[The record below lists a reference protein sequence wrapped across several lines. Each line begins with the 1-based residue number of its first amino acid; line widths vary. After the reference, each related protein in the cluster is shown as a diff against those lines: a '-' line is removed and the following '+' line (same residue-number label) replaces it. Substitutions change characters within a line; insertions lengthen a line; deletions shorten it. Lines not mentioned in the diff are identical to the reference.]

1 MSTRYSRA
9 KLDARFIIQHLRRM
23 RRKLTTPSGFAMEK
37 LNNAMMKFH
46 QAIDACEAALHELET
61 QLRKENER
69 LRLALDTDEQDSK
82 TDKGCATEKPVRHG
96 LRLVSNARERNAL
109 FEAEH
114 RRAKARDGI
123 PTELRDIL

>member
-9 KLDARFIIQHLRRM
+9 KLDARFIIQHLRQM
-23 RRKLTTPSGFAMEK
+23 HRKLTTPLGFVMDK
-37 LNNAMMKFH
+37 LTNAMMKFH
-46 QAIDACEAALHELET
+46 QAIDACEAALLELENE
-61 QLRKENER
+61 LRAENDR

-82 TDKGCATEKPVRHG
+82 TDEGCATEKPVRHG
-96 LRLVSNARERNAL
+96 LRLVGDARERNAL

-123 PTELRDIL
+123 PYELRDIL